1 MKELSI
7 IEPRELVFLDKRQEP
22 YTTSDLIAEFANV
35 QHHAI
40 QQLISKYES
49 DFKEFGV
56 IAFEMRKPPAGSKG
70 GRPEIVYHLNEQQAT
85 LLMTYLK
92 NTARVRRFKKEL
104 VRQFYAMREI
114 LRERKTE
121 SWRIARTEGKK
132 ARRLETDAIKLFVEY
147 AEAQGSKTPGKYY
160 MNFTKLANQVVG
172 IKPGDRDSGTTAQL
186 LDLRMVENVVD
197 RAILSEI
204 AAREEYHQA
213 FQNIKV
219 KVLQVAALALSSG
232 YGLPEKTA

>member
-7 IEPRELVFLDKRQEP
+7 IESRELVFLNKRQEP
-22 YTTSDLIAEFANV
+22 YTTSDLIAEFASV

-40 QQLISKYES
+40 QQLISKYET

-70 GRPEIVYHLNEQQAT
+70 GRPETVYHLNEQQAT

-114 LRERKTE
+114 LRERQTRG
-121 SWRIARTEGKK
+121 WLMARAEGKK

-147 AEAQGSKTPGKYY
+147 AEAQGSKNPGKYY

-172 IKPGDRDSGTTAQL
+172 IKPGDRDSGTTSQL
-186 LDLRMVENVVD
+186 LDLRMVENVID
-197 RAILSEI
+197 RAILNEI

>member
-7 IEPRELVFLDKRQEP
+7 IESRELVFLNKRQEP
-22 YTTSDLIAEFANV
+22 YTTSDLIAEFAGI
-35 QHHAI
+35 QHHTVTR
-40 QQLISKYES
+40 LIRNHAD
-49 DFKEFGV
+49 DFEDFGV
-56 IAFEMRKPPAGSKG
+56 LGFEIHKPLPNSQG
-70 GRPEIVYHLNEQQAT
+70 GRPDKIYRLNEQQAT

-92 NTARVRRFKKEL
+92 NTAQVRMFKKEL

-114 LRERKTE
+114 LRERQTRG
-121 SWRIARTEGKK
+121 WLMARAEGKK

-147 AEAQGSKTPGKYY
+147 AEAQGSKNPGKYY

-172 IKPGDRDSGTTAQL
+172 IKPGDRDSGTTSQL
-186 LDLRMVENVVD
+186 LDLRMVENVID
-197 RAILSEI
+197 LAILNEI
-204 AAREEYHQA
+204 TAREEYHQA